1 MKKEQTWA
9 FYIKFRY
16 SKIYFRSFK
25 TNQEHKCPE
34 LEHRM
39 LFYSAPSQ
47 HTSGQNCPDKGFQQ
61 FVTECS
67 SCLLVRF

>member
-47 HTSGQNCPDKGFQQ
+47 HTRGLA
-61 FVTECS
+61 TELS
-67 SCLLVRF
+67 R

>member
-1 MKKEQTWA
+1 MKNEQTWA

-47 HTSGQNCPDKGFQQ
+47 HTSGLA
-61 FVTECS
+61 TELS
-67 SCLLVRF
+67 RLGIPTVRYRVL